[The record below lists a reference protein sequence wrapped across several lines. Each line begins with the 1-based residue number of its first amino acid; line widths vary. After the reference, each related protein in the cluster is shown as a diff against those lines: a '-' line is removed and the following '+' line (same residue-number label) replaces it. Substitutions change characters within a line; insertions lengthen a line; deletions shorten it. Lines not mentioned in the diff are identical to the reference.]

1 MPPEPNL
8 PDLHYQIGA
17 VVLAA
22 GESRRMGEPKTS
34 LPWGNTTVIAHVCE
48 ILLAS
53 GLEEIRVVTG
63 GGREHVETSIQHLP
77 VQTVFNPKY
86 ADQNMIH
93 SLQTGISSLSQN
105 LKATLIV
112 LGDQPQVEV
121 DTIRR
126 LTQAFQE
133 SSGSLIVPSHHNRRG
148 HPWLVSR
155 SLWPEILSLQ
165 PPSTLR
171 DFLNNHAGQ
180 IQYIS
185 IATSTILKD
194 LDTPEDYARERPPGT
209 H

>member
-1 MPPEPNL
+1 MPSEPKQR
-8 PDLHYQIGA
+8 DLKYQIGA

-22 GESRRMGEPKTS
+22 GESRRMGEPKMS
-34 LPWGNTTVIAHVCE
+34 LPWGNTTVIARVCE
-48 ILLAS
+48 VLLAC

-63 GGREHVETSIQHLP
+63 GGREHVETALQNLP
-77 VQTVFNPKY
+77 VQTIFNPKY

-93 SLQTGISSLSQN
+93 SLQTGIASLGQN

-112 LGDQPQVEV
+112 LGDQPQVEA

-133 SSGSLIVPSHHNRRG
+133 SSGSLIVPSYHNRRG

-171 DFLNNHAGQ
+171 DFLNDHTSQ
-180 IQYIS
+180 IQYINL
-185 IATSTILKD
+185 TTPTILKD
-194 LDTPEDYARERPPGT
+194 LDTPEDYVRERPPET